1 MKNTWLSHLLITIII
16 LAICS
21 ESQARTIKGKVTC
34 GRENLYGVI
43 VTDGKNFTKTGRT
56 GKFRM
61 EISDSCRFVY
71 IVTPSGY
78 AGDWSDGSPKFYEK
92 AEGKKYFSF
101 ELIKTGDAT
110 AGYNLIALGDPQP
123 RTEMQA
129 DEFARE
135 PLEDI
140 CSTDRF

>member
-1 MKNTWLSHLLITIII
+1 MKSTWHNYLLIFVIT

-21 ESQARTIKGKVTC
+21 ESTARTIKGKVTC
-34 GRENLYGVI
+34 GREKISRVI
-43 VTDGKNFTKTGRT
+43 VTDGKNFTQTGRT

-61 EISDSCRFVY
+61 EISDSCKFVY

-78 AGDWSDGSPKFYEK
+78 AGDWSDGAPKFYQK
-92 AEGKKYFSF
+92 AEGQKFFSF
-101 ELIKTGDAT
+101 ELSKIGDVS

-129 DEFARE
+129 DEFAQEIGRAHV
-135 PLEDI
+135 
-140 CSTDRF
+140 